1 MLNGSL
7 AVPIHF
13 TVELLAFLVAAGG
26 ALLVLSRPNLIP
38 GAVFNRICVAL
49 GFGCLAASAVVH
61 GGGFVATDAGGH
73 AAQILLALRA
83 VGYGFAFVG
92 VAASAGATIPAAGVA
107 FSVREPIVLLPAG
120 SAIALAVS
128 CFAVSAKS
136 GRRDLSRFG
145 LAAIVIAASE
155 VLNGVTPNARFG
167 STAGAYAFAAHA
179 LLALGYLI
187 LGSWL
192 WTGVRSSIR
201 TRFVASFVSLLVLVV
216 LTLSTA
222 LTGVISNNV
231 QSSELK
237 TVKTQLVSAIET
249 METTDA
255 RNLVR
260 TTQSVT
266 SQPAVPGYFQTGSKG
281 FLHDKAKELASR
293 SSSFF
298 DFDFVVF
305 MDAHGRLL
313 AYSGHG
319 PFVES
324 KKGPVSTPLKSTD
337 VLKIIG
343 SDVVSDVVN
352 GRPIAANPQRISATS
367 MAVTAAAE
375 VLSTQAPH
383 PRIGILATGRYI
395 DALTAEDISANIGST
410 KASLLIDRSVV
421 ATELPSGVTSKAIL
435 GGIPR
440 TEFATQKA
448 ITQQSDI
455 GGHSY
460 FTAAGNIKSSSG
472 EPVGTLVLASPASI
486 VAKTR
491 EGVTQILFIV
501 AMGVGAVVL
510 VLAYFSGRR
519 ITRPI
524 QVLTDTARAVREGD
538 LSAHADVSGE
548 DEVGQLG
555 ATFNEMTSALAR
567 MTGDL
572 RQAAREEHEL
582 RARIETII
590 QSMADALVAID
601 DNKNILAFNR
611 EAEIVIGM
619 PSADAIGRPVTDVIN
634 AVGAQGESVRLPI
647 FDLSEGSVGGIF
659 IEQGGGEKVPVA
671 ITSAVL
677 YDDVGEIAGGVA
689 VLRDMTREREIER
702 MKTEFLSNISH
713 ELRTPLTPIKGY
725 AEILNRKEIPP
736 EKTRQFA
743 KGIMESTQRL
753 ERIVELLVDF
763 SAMEAGRMSPRT
775 TPVDIGALVESLA
788 NQVRGRA
795 PKHEVV
801 TEVDEKLPQVIGDE
815 RLLKRSLEE
824 VLDNAVKFS
833 PRGGRITVEAHAA
846 SGNCKARSRP
856 KAVEV
861 SIADQGIGIPP
872 EDLPKI
878 FSDFQQLDG
887 SETRAYGGLGL
898 GLAFVQRIVDVH
910 EGTVKVDSTVDEGTR
925 LTISIPAASGAGAR
939 K

>member
-26 ALLVLSRPNLIP
+26 ALLVLSRPNLVP
-38 GAVFNRICVAL
+38 GAVFNRVCVAL
-49 GFGCLAASAVVH
+49 GFTCLAASAVVH
-61 GGGFVATDAGGH
+61 GGGFVATEAGGN
-73 AAQILLALRA
+73 AAQVLLALRA
-83 VGYGFAFVG
+83 VGYALTFIG
-92 VAASAGATIPAAGVA
+92 VAASAGASVPAAGA
-107 FSVREPIVLLPAG
+107 GFAIREPFVLAPAG
-120 SAIALAVS
+120 SAIVLAIAAFS
-128 CFAVSAKS
+128 VSAKS
-136 GRRDLSRFG
+136 GRRDLSRLG
-145 LAAIVIAASE
+145 LAAVAIAASE
-155 VLNGVTPNARFG
+155 VLNGVTPQARFG
-167 STAGAYAFAAHA
+167 STAGTYAYVAHG
-179 LLALGYLI
+179 LLAVGYLV

-201 TRFVASFVSLLVLVV
+201 TRFVASFVALLVLVV

-231 QSSELK
+231 QDSELR
-237 TVKTQLVSAIET
+237 TVKTQAVSAISSI
-249 METTDA
+249 ETTDA
-255 RNLVR
+255 KQLVQ

-266 SQPAVPGYFQTGSKG
+266 GQPAVAGYFGGTKA
-281 FLHDKAKELASR
+281 FLRSKAKELTAR
-293 SSSFF
+293 SSLF
-298 DFDFVVF
+298 DFDFAVF

-313 AYSGHG
+313 AYAGHG
-319 PFVES
+319 PYVDG
-324 KKGPVSTPLKSTD
+324 KKGPVVTPLKSAD
-337 VLKIIG
+337 VIKIAG
-343 SDVVSDVVN
+343 SDVVSDVVK
-352 GRPIAANPQRISATS
+352 GQPIAANPQRISPTS

-375 VLSTQAPH
+375 VVTPQGPH
-383 PRIGILATGRYI
+383 RRVGILATGKYI
-395 DALTAEDISANIGST
+395 DALTAETISSRIGST
-410 KASLLIDRSVV
+410 KASLLIDRRVV
-421 ATELPSGVTSKAIL
+421 ASELPGRPTSRAII

-440 TEFATQKA
+440 SEFATQKA
-448 ITQQSDI
+448 ITQQTDI
-455 GGHSY
+455 KDHSY

-472 EPVGTLVLASPASI
+472 ETVGTLVLASPASI

-555 ATFNEMTSALAR
+555 ATFNDMTSSLAR

-572 RQAAREEHEL
+572 REAAREEHEL

-590 QSMADALVAID
+590 ESMADALVAID
-601 DNKNILAFNR
+601 DDKNILAFNR
-611 EAEIVIGM
+611 EAEIITGVS
-619 PSADAIGRPVTDVIN
+619 SADAVGHPVTDIITP
-634 AVGAQGESVRLPI
+634 VGSQDEEVTLPI
-647 FDLSEGSVGGIF
+647 FELSEGSVGGIF
-659 IEQGGGEKVPVA
+659 IKQASGDRVPVA
-671 ITSAVL
+671 VTSAVL
-677 YDDVGEIAGGVA
+677 YDEVGEIAGGVA

-743 KGIMESTQRL
+743 KGIMESTERL

-763 SAMEAGRMSPRT
+763 SAMEAGRMAPRT
-775 TPVDIGALVESLA
+775 TPVDIGELVESLA
-788 NQVRGRA
+788 DQFRSRA
-795 PKHEVV
+795 PRHEVV
-801 TEVDEKLPQVIGDE
+801 AEVDAKLPKVIGDK

-824 VLDNAVKFS
+824 IFDNAVKFS
-833 PRGGRITVEAHAA
+833 PQGGTIKVEAHAS
-846 SGNCKARSRP
+846 SGNGKARRSP

-861 SIADQGIGIPP
+861 SIADEGIGIPP

-878 FSDFQQLDG
+878 FSDFRQLDG
-887 SETRAYGGLGL
+887 SETRAFGGLGL
-898 GLAFVQRIVDVH
+898 GLAFVQRIVDAH

-925 LTISIPAASGAGAR
+925 LTISIPAATPSSNGG
-939 K
+939 